1 MADIT
6 LGDPTIIFKS
16 VFGNKRIAVCTLT
29 FGGGTLDWPKEG
41 LSFTPSQ
48 MGMTKFEF
56 VDIDSDGQLLYWY
69 DYTNELI
76 MAFTAAPAAT
86 GATVL
91 NVVVDD
97 AHLASGTIRLLCVG
111 YGAF

>member
-1 MADIT
+1 MADVT

-16 VFGNKRIAVCTLT
+16 VFGNKRIVACTLT

-48 MGMTKFEF
+48 LGMAKFEF

-69 DYTNELI
+69 NYTSELI
-76 MAFTAAPAAT
+76 MAFTAPPATA
-86 GATVL
+86 GPAVI
-91 NVVVDD
+91 NVVADD